1 MVKITHLVSLA
12 KFLSV
17 HLCSSLVVMGLSL
30 VAVRSLTCFSLNY
43 NGNNS
48 DGQFSGRLYKL
59 MKDCCDCF
67 GRYLFACLTDEANPV
82 QN

>member
-1 MVKITHLVSLA
+1 
-12 KFLSV
+12 
-17 HLCSSLVVMGLSL
+17 MGLSL
-30 VAVRSLTCFSLNY
+30 VAVRSLTWFSLNY

-67 GRYLFACLTDEANPV
+67 GRYLFACLTDETNPV
-82 QN
+82 GDFLLGGENLKRNYF